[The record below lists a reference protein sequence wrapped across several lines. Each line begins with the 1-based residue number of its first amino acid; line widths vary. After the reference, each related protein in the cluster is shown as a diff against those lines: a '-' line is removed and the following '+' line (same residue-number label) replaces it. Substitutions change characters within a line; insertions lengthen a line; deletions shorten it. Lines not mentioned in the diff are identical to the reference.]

1 MYGDYPYSLFLN
13 TAYLFVN
20 SLYTYSSWVYKGA
33 PSIQLL
39 LQSMFKI
46 VFVTCICKMKTGT
59 VPKLILYDKY
69 LIMSAILFTCSSFC
83 TFKIWNFYDMT
94 PYVYSMGVAPNLLF
108 TDVLQNGR
116 NFHLLSL
123 LSLLAWRFVPTGT
136 LPLFL
141 TKCILS
147 SLASYMSSLGLE
159 FKQSSG
165 FEKRSS
171 KVISFSL
178 ISAVIPMF
186 WLSTTKLPNNQFL
199 EYVHAMLGA
208 ANGLFTAFLLSY
220 NGALVKVSLASIKD
234 ILFLWLQHEYL
245 TFWSIVS
252 MVCQCAVASVVS
264 MRRDTSN
271 PKPLEIE
278 PEEKV

>member
-1 MYGDYPYSLFLN
+1 MLTIRKSLFLN
-13 TAYLFVN
+13 AAYLFVS
-20 SLYTYSSWVYKGA
+20 SLYTYSSWVYKGT

-39 LQSMFKI
+39 LQSVFKI
-46 VFVTCICKMKTGT
+46 VLVTCICKMKTGT

-83 TFKIWNFYDMT
+83 TFEIWNVDEMT
-94 PYVYSMGVAPNLLF
+94 PYVYSMGVAPSLLL

-116 NFHLLSL
+116 EFHVLSPLTLLT
-123 LSLLAWRFVPTGT
+123 WGFVPTDT

-159 FKQSSG
+159 FNRSSG
-165 FEKRSS
+165 FEERSS

-178 ISAVIPMF
+178 ISAMIPLF
-186 WLSTTKLPNNQFL
+186 WVSAETIPGNQVL
-199 EYVHAMLGA
+199 EYAHAMLGA

-234 ILFLWLQHEYL
+234 ILFLWLQHQYL
-245 TFWSIVS
+245 TFWPIVS
-252 MVCQCAVASVVS
+252 MVCQCAVSSVVS

-271 PKPLEIE
+271 PNPLEIE